1 MKLTNTEI
9 YSYALA
15 LNKAFAD
22 NTLRLPVK
30 IGFYLQ
36 KNKNVLIELA
46 RNIEESR
53 MEIVH
58 NYGTQVESTDQFQI
72 DADKIEI
79 VQKEL
84 NDLLDLEQEVAI
96 YKVNI
101 DTLPDDLT
109 LTTEQMEAMMFMIE

>member
-1 MKLTNTEI
+1 MKMTNTEI
-9 YSYALA
+9 YTNALA
-15 LNKAFAD
+15 LNKAFTD
-22 NTLRLPVK
+22 NSQRLPVK

-36 KNKNVLIELA
+36 KNKNMLIELA

-58 NYGTQVESTDQFQI
+58 NYGTQIEGTDQFQI
-72 DADKIEI
+72 DANKIEI
-79 VQKEL
+79 AQKEL
-84 NDLLDLEQEVAI
+84 NDLLDLEQEVTI

>member
-15 LNKAFAD
+15 LNKAFTD
-22 NTLRLPVK
+22 NSQRLPVK
-30 IGFYLQ
+30 VGFYLQ
-36 KNKNVLIELA
+36 KNKNALIELA
-46 RNIEESR
+46 RGIEESR
-53 MEIVH
+53 MEIIR
-58 NYGTQVESTDQFQI
+58 NYGNQVENTDQYQI
-72 DADKIEI
+72 DTDKVNIA
-79 VQKEL
+79 QKEL
-84 NDLLDLEQEVAI
+84 NDLLDLEQEVTI